1 MTKRVKSKPVVESDS
16 DVPPVEML
24 STPVNPV
31 LTSYRLTRYSSSPN
45 DESPTQKPPPK
56 KSKAVD
62 PSDDDDDVV
71 IVEPPPSV
79 RSSSRKS
86 TKAKVPKSVAVKEE
100 PSEDVVSGK
109 RIRTA
114 SRHAQ
119 EAAEANNLAS
129 DSDKTPVKVRTNS
142 GKGSRPKSAVWVEY
156 NPNVTFKVGSA
167 KVLKASSEAEDDS
180 HVSSETEGRQSE
192 DSSNMQGTN
201 ISSELGNTATK
212 SSRDDGQLTPA
223 APALSGNK
231 RTQRRNS
238 YEVDDDVVLDT
249 PKGRKPVLQSK
260 VSTSSS
266 RTRSKSLRR
275 TSLDDELEDE
285 RSSSLRSPWNPAA
298 RCSTIDEDSDR
309 DIVSPTPKY
318 KGRSQSTKR
327 DTLSAV
333 EGAETRGSARF
344 SSKQSKNKKPSLT
357 DSDEDVAVATKSRTS
372 SPIKRGKDRPQA
384 ANPDSYVDQEEA
396 IARHTTSPSKRG
408 RVQPK
413 DGSESDDVF
422 TDRRSDRKYE
432 TEDESPPS
440 RSLTMASRAVSKHS
454 SGKERKS
461 KGTKSDDQQEEESD
475 ANDEPAKRSRSAP
488 FGYPKMSPGD
498 IPLFGS
504 EYSDMPDAVM
514 ADQYTSFT
522 WARTVV
528 PLPFGGASRYRH
540 IPRPVTDV
548 LDHVRTK
555 EGRIFVDGLNFKRT
569 DKIVNPARCN
579 PSDFELSTDPPVGTS
594 TSVANIGSERHV
606 RLRKTQKPVVF
617 IYTGILSEVSHLVE
631 LMHKN
636 VNTQYVVTVVR
647 QIALEVYHIEFQLL
661 MSFMSYVLNHWQH
674 PDNTRSLTLQ
684 LQPPTDNCPWSGV
697 VFASPRKGA
706 STRGS
711 TTGPLN
717 PFQRRLLAESPKK
730 VSGTEKWEVPVS
742 FRTFDDGVPIY
753 DGHKD
758 SDFQFDAEHLDDI
771 PKRYPLYKKGH
782 DDLYPGSLVSVLY
795 QYGIYTA
802 RPGEPFN
809 PASSPCVQLHPVMVL
824 VHT

>member
-16 DVPPVEML
+16 DVPPAEML
-24 STPVNPV
+24 STPVNRGRKRQV
-31 LTSYRLTRYSSSPN
+31 LRGLVYIADSCSDNPN
-45 DESPTQKPPPK
+45 DESPTQKPLPK

-62 PSDDDDDVV
+62 PCDDDDDVV
-71 IVEPPPSV
+71 IVEPPPSA

-114 SRHAQ
+114 SRRAQ

-142 GKGSRPKSAVWVEY
+142 GKGSRPKSAVRVEY

-180 HVSSETEGRQSE
+180 HVSSETEGHQSE
-192 DSSNMQGTN
+192 DSSNTQGTN

-231 RTQRRNS
+231 RTQRHNS

-266 RTRSKSLRR
+266 RTRSKSSRQ

-285 RSSSLRSPWNPAA
+285 CSSSLRSPYVLSFSYCCRLLRLYRWNLAA
-298 RCSTIDEDSDR
+298 RRSTIDEDSDR

-384 ANPDSYVDQEEA
+384 ANPDSDVDQEEA
-396 IARHTTSPSKRG
+396 IARRTTSPSKHG

-422 TDRRSDRKYE
+422 TDR
-432 TEDESPPS
+432 
-440 RSLTMASRAVSKHS
+440 

-461 KGTKSDDQQEEESD
+461 KGTKSDDQREEESD

-488 FGYPKMSPGD
+488 FRYPKMSWVLRLAYLDRLLTMFIGQEIFLCSEPNTATCQMRSWLINILPLLGPG
-498 IPLFGS
+498 P
-504 EYSDMPDAVM
+504 
-514 ADQYTSFT
+514 SFHYH
-522 WARTVV
+522 
-528 PLPFGGASRYRH
+528 LE
-540 IPRPVTDV
+540 
-548 LDHVRTK
+548 

-631 LMHKN
+631 PMHKN
-636 VNTQYVVTVVR
+636 VNTQYVVTVVH
-647 QIALEVYHIEFQLL
+647 QIALEVCHIEFQLL

-674 PDNTRSLTLQ
+674 PDNMRSLTLQ
-684 LQPPTDNCPWSGV
+684 LQLPTDNCPWSGV
-697 VFASPRKGA
+697 VFTSPRKGA

-717 PFQRRLLAESPKK
+717 PFQRRLLTESPKK
-730 VSGTEKWEVPVS
+730 ASGTEKWEVPVS

-771 PKRYPLYKKGH
+771 LKCYPLYKKGH

-809 PASSPCVQLHPVMVL
+809 PASSPRVQLHPVMVL